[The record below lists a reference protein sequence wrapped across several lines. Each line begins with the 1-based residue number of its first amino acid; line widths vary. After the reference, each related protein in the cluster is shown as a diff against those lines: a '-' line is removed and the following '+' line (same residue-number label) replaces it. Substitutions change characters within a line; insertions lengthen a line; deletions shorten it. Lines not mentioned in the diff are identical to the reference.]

1 MKPNIL
7 IVMTDQQRH
16 DLRAGAGYP
25 LDTMPFL
32 DSWSSGGVDFA
43 NAYTSNPTCMPARVS
58 MLTGRYASSHCV
70 RTNHNVVDAVYTED
84 LLDVLAKAG
93 YKSALCGKNHS
104 HRHPSDFDHHDTN
117 GHLGVDD
124 GQILNDSERVVDD
137 FLKTLQFIDSQEP
150 SPGDV
155 TAQLPYRN
163 VSSALRFI
171 DEAQQEDKPFFAWVS
186 FAEPHNP
193 YQVPQPYFNLFPPEA
208 LPPILTS
215 PTDLEGKGQRFT
227 WIRSIW
233 EKVLGPGID
242 ERMQRQR
249 SSYLGMLRLIDDQ
262 FKRLVSGLEERGI
275 LEETLVI
282 FLSDHGDFV
291 GEYGLM
297 RKGPDLPDVLT
308 HIPMIWRG
316 PTIAG
321 QGRVSGL
328 FANIVD
334 VFPTLC
340 DLLGVDI
347 PFGVQG
353 KSIKAVLCKEEFDKK
368 EFSTAYAESGYSGLF
383 WDDDDNLTVQQEK
396 ACHNW
401 ETFDCLNTWTQSGQ
415 VRMLCKGEYKIQ
427 MDMMGTGYLYNL
439 AKDPMEVENI
449 WDSDEHS
456 AVKVDMLSALTAAML
471 RSCDPIPAPHTRYRT
486 KIHPKGYWFDEG
498 WHSDDPGIQDV
509 PVTVPRQK
517 G

>member
-242 ERMQRQR
+242 
-249 SSYLGMLRLIDDQ
+249 
-262 FKRLVSGLEERGI
+262 
-275 LEETLVI
+275 
-282 FLSDHGDFV
+282 
-291 GEYGLM
+291 
-297 RKGPDLPDVLT
+297 
-308 HIPMIWRG
+308 
-316 PTIAG
+316 
-321 QGRVSGL
+321 
-328 FANIVD
+328 
-334 VFPTLC
+334 
-340 DLLGVDI
+340 
-347 PFGVQG
+347 
-353 KSIKAVLCKEEFDKK
+353 
-368 EFSTAYAESGYSGLF
+368 
-383 WDDDDNLTVQQEK
+383 
-396 ACHNW
+396 
-401 ETFDCLNTWTQSGQ
+401 
-415 VRMLCKGEYKIQ
+415 
-427 MDMMGTGYLYNL
+427 
-439 AKDPMEVENI
+439 
-449 WDSDEHS
+449 
-456 AVKVDMLSALTAAML
+456 
-471 RSCDPIPAPHTRYRT
+471 
-486 KIHPKGYWFDEG
+486 
-498 WHSDDPGIQDV
+498 
-509 PVTVPRQK
+509 
-517 G
+517 